1 MSLRSKKMNGYIGN
15 FESSFLSCEKDTE
28 EIVKRLF
35 ITSRPYS
42 DMLKR
47 LLVINTKDCM
57 DDLDNQVYEET
68 LRNMSVKDLIDKGYI
83 RFKPKLGMQEN
94 EEVRSYLVITF
105 DNFTPN
111 ATNPYYRDCTIMI
124 DVICHTDYWELTN
137 YRQRPLKIMGYAD
150 GILNGSRLS
159 GIGTLNFLGASEL
172 VLTEELSGYC
182 LVYSATHGVDD
193 AIPVEDEFAD
203 EE

>member
-137 YRQRPLKIMGYAD
+137 YRQRPLKIMGYVD

-182 LVYSATHGVDD
+182 LVYSATHGIDD